1 MVAFQEGH
9 PPFKGDSPYL
19 RPQPL
24 RVESSPT
31 RSKILPPHGAGA
43 GSHMSCKPVQERR
56 SQTAT
61 RARCMQPPG
70 GYKRSSTFAQTS
82 G

>member
-1 MVAFQEGH
+1 MVALQRGR
-9 PPFKGDSPYL
+9 PPFKGDSPHL

-24 RVESSPT
+24 QVESSPT
-31 RSKILPPHGAGA
+31 RSKILPHGAGA
-43 GSHMSCKPVQERR
+43 GSHTSCKPVQGRR

-61 RARCMQPPG
+61 RARCMQPPDG
-70 GYKRSSTFAQTS
+70 SKHSSTFAQTS